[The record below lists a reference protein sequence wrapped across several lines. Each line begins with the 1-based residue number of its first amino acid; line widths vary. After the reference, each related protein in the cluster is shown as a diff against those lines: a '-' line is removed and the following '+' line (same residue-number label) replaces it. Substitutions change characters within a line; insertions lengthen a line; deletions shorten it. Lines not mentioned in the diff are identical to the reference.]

1 MTNATKAGVIS
12 AINAALGLAIAFGVN
27 ITDVQTGAI
36 IVFANAA
43 LGLVVGL
50 TYKKSAKR
58 VPDGGAILT
67 LDPNQP

>member
-1 MTNATKAGVIS
+1 MTNATKAGIIT

-27 ITDVQTGAI
+27 ITDVQTGSI
-36 IVFANAA
+36 IVFSNAI

-50 TYKKSAKR
+50 TFKNSQKR
-58 VPDGGAILT
+58 IPDGAAVLT